1 MIFKFFTLFV
11 LLTTVNASTLYL
23 YNCTDDYHFVVEQ
36 VEDEA
41 RIFLQD
47 RWVIAKRVLGVSS
60 KQYKADKILYEVEGE
75 EANLTISGKYY
86 RCGNDSV
93 AAAFKRAELEGVVF
107 RAVGYLPE
115 WVLEISSDK
124 KVHFV
129 TNHGEN
135 LTAFKVTEKYLGYE
149 TIEYKMHSQNN
160 IMFVR
165 VEARLCYDQKRQR
178 SYEHSVYINFD
189 GYELRGCGKAL

>member
-1 MIFKFFTLFV
+1 
-11 LLTTVNASTLYL
+11 
-23 YNCTDDYHFVVEQ
+23 
-36 VEDEA
+36 
-41 RIFLQD
+41 
-47 RWVIAKRVLGVSS
+47 
-60 KQYKADKILYEVEGE
+60 
-75 EANLTISGKYY
+75 
-86 RCGNDSV
+86 
-93 AAAFKRAELEGVVF
+93 
-107 RAVGYLPE
+107 
-115 WVLEISSDK
+115 
-124 KVHFV
+124 V